1 MNCLGLFLAVSMHMG
16 LEANYN
22 NIHPHARCTI
32 DENIA
37 GVYYNSEDRVSAYI
51 GRQFKLDEYQ
61 KLEIGVV
68 TGYNSED
75 VLPMVRYKA
84 GGFFLAPAYEKHN
97 GEENYGVV
105 IGWEFGK

>member
-1 MNCLGLFLAVSMHMG
+1 
-16 LEANYN
+16 
-22 NIHPHARCTI
+22 
-32 DENIA
+32 
-37 GVYYNSEDRVSAYI
+37 
-51 GRQFKLDEYQ
+51 LDEYQ

-75 VLPMVRYKA
+75 ILPMVRYKA

-105 IGWEFGK
+105 IGWEIGK

>member
-51 GRQFKLDEYQ
+51 GRQFELDEYQ

-84 GGFFLAPAYEKHN
+84 CLLYTSPSPRD
-97 GEENYGVV
+97 
-105 IGWEFGK
+105 

>member
-1 MNCLGLFLAVSMHMG
+1 MHMG

-51 GRQFKLDEYQ
+51 GRQFELDEYQ

-75 VLPMVRYKA
+75 VL
-84 GGFFLAPAYEKHN
+84 GT
-97 GEENYGVV
+97 
-105 IGWEFGK
+105 GKRTDS

>member
-22 NIHPHARCTI
+22 SIHPHARCTI

-37 GVYYNSEDRVSAYI
+37 GMYYNSEDRISAYI
-51 GRQFKLDEYQ
+51 GRQFELDEYQ

-75 VLPMVRYKA
+75 YLDA
-84 GGFFLAPAYEKHN
+84 N
-97 GEENYGVV
+97 S
-105 IGWEFGK
+105 